1 MTASAPTP
9 LLKGR
14 APGNSFVVR
23 DKKLIYVSVTK
34 VACTS
39 LRWMIADLANEDLAG
54 FYPGIAAHQS
64 RLMTI
69 HREREHWKHTPQ
81 VSTMPPDEIAQISR
95 DNGWFIFAVVRDP
108 WSRLWSAWQSKFLVR
123 HPSYLERFGAE
134 PWFPRVPEKQ
144 QDVIDDFRAFVEAR
158 PWQTDDQLKPDVH
171 FRPQIR
177 SVHPENIN
185 YTRVYDLK
193 DMSVLLADLHTH
205 LKSVGQ
211 DQELYLPR
219 SNETPLALIPAVLE
233 NGIAAE
239 IERLYEPDFAEF
251 GDRWSL
257 QTVKMQ
263 DGWTDDAIRFA
274 AYHTVANERIGD
286 LSTAARQLRQ
296 DLKTATA
303 KAERLRRQNATLTVA
318 VRDLTDQIEKSG
330 PRRLLE
336 KTARRVKH
344 GVAWRLRARRKR
356 RATPAE

>member
-1 MTASAPTP
+1 MTTSALTP

-14 APGNSFVVR
+14 APANSFVVR

-39 LRWMIADLANEDLAG
+39 LRWMIADLAREDLAA
-54 FYPGIAAHQS
+54 FYPGIAAHQT

-69 HREREHWKHTPQ
+69 HREREHWQHTPQ
-81 VSTMPPDEIAQISR
+81 VSKLPPEEIAQISR

-123 HPSYLERFGAE
+123 HQSYLDRFGSE

-144 QDVIDDFRAFVEAR
+144 QDVIDDFRVFVEAR
-158 PWQTDDQLKPDVH
+158 PWQTNELLIPDVH
-171 FRPQIR
+171 FRPQTR
-177 SVHPENIN
+177 SVHLGNIN

-193 DMSVLLADLHTH
+193 DMSVLLADIHTH
-205 LKSVGQ
+205 LQTLGQ

-219 SNETPLALIPAVLE
+219 GNETPLALIPAVLG
-233 NGIAAE
+233 NGVAEE
-239 IERLYEPDFAEF
+239 IEKLYSSDFRAF

-257 QTVKMQ
+257 DTVKMQ
-263 DGWTDDAIRFA
+263 ESWTDDAIRFA

-296 DLKTATA
+296 ELKAANAAA
-303 KAERLRRQNATLTVA
+303 KRLRARNASPASELSDQLT
-318 VRDLTDQIEKSG
+318 KSG
-330 PRRLLE
+330 PRRVLA
-336 KTARRVKH
+336 KAARRVKH
-344 GVAWRLRARRKR
+344 GVGWRLRARQKR
-356 RATPAE
+356 RAAVPAK